1 MVYMDKDLWLSQGRE
16 SEYQRQESVKFG
28 KGFFWK
34 GGKETEDE
42 KHLQETWDEITRHE
56 ATHDNDFENWRRR
69 SMNSL
74 WMNCDDMQRTITS
87 SLDTSVC
94 IGIFVYEETRFF
106 SARSYL
112 SFFDIFFFSSALYA
126 YLCKGMCT

>member
-42 KHLQETWDEITRHE
+42 KHLQGTWDEITRHE

-94 IGIFVYEETRFF
+94 IGIFVTKKLAFF
-106 SARSYL
+106 CSL
-112 SFFDIFFFSSALYA
+112 LFDFF
-126 YLCKGMCT
+126 